1 MKESSMIEDC
11 IERCVQ
17 LATVCIVIQ
26 NRSVRQRHH
35 CRNSRD
41 ISAFVYQTSTKSV
54 HTVTVLSYILSYI
67 YMIYIYIYMT
77 IYIYDNIYDVYI

>member
-67 YMIYIYIYMT
+67 YIYIY